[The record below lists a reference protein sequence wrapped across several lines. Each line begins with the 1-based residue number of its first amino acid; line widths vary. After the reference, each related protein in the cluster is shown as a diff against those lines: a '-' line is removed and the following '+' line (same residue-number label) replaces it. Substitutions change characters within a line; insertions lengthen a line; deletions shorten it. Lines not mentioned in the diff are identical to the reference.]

1 MTTGRRSGSIPSP
14 GAGTAR
20 AERYAAIDA
29 LRGGAIVL
37 MVVYHLCWD
46 LHDLGIATFA
56 LYDNPLWIGFR
67 SLILILFL
75 GIMGASLVL
84 AARGGIDRRR
94 YLRRLGLIV
103 AGAAIVTGTSLVLLP
118 QSPIWFGV
126 LQFIAVASV
135 LALPFLRLGWLW
147 LAGIAAL
154 LWAASFYSDPA
165 FDAPWLRWAGLM
177 TFEPVSSD
185 YVPLLPWF
193 AVVLGGM
200 AAGKLLF
207 AGDEAAGAGSGI
219 VAWRGAGRGMWG
231 WPARALKFSGRHS
244 LIVYLVHQPV
254 LIGLLQAALLAAPS
268 LAQYSDGFRQSFLE
282 RCQAQCVAEGNRYPP
297 FCAGY
302 CQCALRS
309 IEETVPWRQARG
321 GDIPAGLRPVIDGR
335 TRQCLVGK

>member
-1 MTTGRRSGSIPSP
+1 MTTGRQSGSIPSP

-20 AERYAAIDA
+20 PAHRERYAAIDA

-56 LYDNPLWIGFR
+56 LYDNPFWIGFR

-75 GIMGASLVL
+75 GIMGVSLVL
-84 AARGGIDRRR
+84 AAEGGIDRRR
-94 YLRRLGLIV
+94 YARRLGLV
-103 AGAAIVTGTSLVLLP
+103 VVGAAIVTGTSLVLLP
-118 QSPIWFGV
+118 ESPIWFGV

-154 LWAASFYSDPA
+154 LWAASFYSDPM

-177 TFEPVSSD
+177 TYEPASSD

-200 AAGKLLF
+200 AVGKLLF
-207 AGDEAAGAGSGI
+207 AGDTAAGAGAGI
-219 VAWRGAGRGMWG
+219 AAWRGEA
-231 WPARALKFSGRHS
+231 WPVRALKFSGRHS

-254 LIGLLQAALLAAPS
+254 LIGLLYAVLFAAPS

-282 RCQAQCVAEGNRYPP
+282 RCQAQCVAEGNRFPP

-321 GDIPAGLRPVIDGR
+321 GDIPAGLRPVIDAR
-335 TRQCLVGK
+335 TRLCLVGK